1 MEKRSTVS
9 MACAIKFSE
18 YNATRKCWFE
28 VTETGETVFYTNE
41 PSLLYIPADA
51 GNWHYSGTEKGFISN
66 DGLKI
71 TVLPCTF

>member
-1 MEKRSTVS
+1 MEKRSAIG

-18 YNATRKCWFE
+18 YNATRRCWFE

-51 GNWHYSGTEKGFISN
+51 GNWHYSSDENAFISS
-66 DGLKI
+66 DGLRI
-71 TVLPCTF
+71 TVSAC